1 MMTTALIPPAA
12 PVYARESWA
21 EIVKSAR
28 MPQFIIPTIALPP
41 AFYALFALAMGQG
54 SAEAATRTLATFG
67 VFAVMGPALFGFGAN
82 IAAERESGQLEL
94 KRLSPMPAGAQIAAK
109 VAATTVFSMV
119 AFVLLYALGLAG
131 GVALSLAQWVML
143 AGVHTLAIIPFALIG
158 LGIGYRLGQKGAVA
172 IANIVFL
179 AMAVLGGLWMPIAV
193 FPQAM
198 QTIAWALPSY
208 HLGEIALMAAG
219 LRESA
224 NLWLHAGPLALI
236 TLAAALFA
244 WTGEKAQAR

>member
-1 MMTTALIPPAA
+1 MTTALIAPAPA
-12 PVYARESWA
+12 VYARESWA
-21 EIVKSAR
+21 EIIKSAR
-28 MPQFIIPTIALPP
+28 MPQFILPTIALPP

-54 SAEAATRTLATFG
+54 SAEAATRALATFG

-109 VAATTVFSMV
+109 VVATTVFSMI
-119 AFVLLYALGLAG
+119 AFALLYAIGIAG
-131 GVALSLAQWVML
+131 GVRLSAGQWAML
-143 AGVHTLAIIPFALIG
+143 VGVHTLAIIPFALIG
-158 LGIGYRLGQKGAVA
+158 LGIGYRLGQKGAIAV
-172 IANIVFL
+172 ANIVFL
-179 AMAVLGGLWMPIAV
+179 AMAVMGGLWMPIAV
-193 FPQAM
+193 LPQAM

-208 HLGEIALMAAG
+208 HLGEMALMAAG
-219 LRESA
+219 QREA
-224 NLWLHAGPLALI
+224 AHLWLHAGPLALI

>member
-1 MMTTALIPPAA
+1 MMSALIAPAPA
-12 PVYARESWA
+12 VYARESWA
-21 EIVKSAR
+21 EIIKSAR

-54 SAEAATRTLATFG
+54 SAEVATRTLATFG

-82 IAAERESGQLEL
+82 IAVERESGQLEL

-109 VAATTVFSMV
+109 LAATTVFSMV
-119 AFVLLYALGLAG
+119 SFAILYALGIAG
-131 GVALSLAQWVML
+131 GVRLGGGQWVML
-143 AGVHTLAIIPFALIG
+143 MAVHTVAIIPFALIG

-193 FPQAM
+193 LPGAM
-198 QTIAWALPSY
+198 QTFAWALPSY
-208 HLGEIALMAAG
+208 HLGEIALMAVDQ
-219 LRESA
+219 REAA

-244 WTGEKAQAR
+244 WTGERQQAR

>member
-41 AFYALFALAMGQG
+41 AFYGLFALAMGQG

-109 VAATTVFSMV
+109 VAATTVFSII

-131 GVALSLAQWVML
+131 GVSLTPAQWAML

-158 LGIGYRLGQKGAVA
+158 LGIGYRLGQKGAIA

-193 FPQAM
+193 FPDAM
-198 QTIAWALPSY
+198 QAVAWALPSY
-208 HLGEIALMAAG
+208 HLGEIALMAADQ
-219 LRESA
+219 REAA

-244 WTGEKAQAR
+244 WTGEKAQGN